1 MKYDLT
7 KEEISKLDDYWK
19 FINVFND
26 NLSND
31 EMFSVGEYRLSLIKI
46 IKKKY
51 KAEEFYFYEQILNK
65 MLWYLLDWYKIN
77 LNKIYS
83 NYPGAFTIK
92 PCSYIN
98 KKIMKYNDKYIIFP
112 IYGKLSANIENE
124 NLFKILHIL
133 RNRVLYEKVMKD
145 KDYINKIKKIDKFYY
160 PSDYPF
166 PNVNLYAFNDNDKKE
181 WIKRIKAY
189 YYSKNDSNWY
199 KLIEC

>member
-7 KEEISKLDDYWK
+7 IEEISKLDDYWK

-26 NLSND
+26 KLSND
-31 EMFSVGEYRLSLIKI
+31 EMFSVREYRLSLIKI

-51 KAEEFYFYEQILNK
+51 KVEEFYFYEQILNK
-65 MLWYLLDWYKIN
+65 MLWYLLDYYKID
-77 LNKIYS
+77 LNKINS
-83 NYPGAFTIK
+83 NCPVAFTIK

-98 KKIMKYNDKYIIFP
+98 KKIMKYHDKYIIFP
-112 IYGKLSANIENE
+112 TNIENK
-124 NLFKILHIL
+124 NLFKIFYIL
-133 RNRVLYEKVMKD
+133 RNRELYEKVMKN
-145 KDYINKIKKIDKFYY
+145 KDYITKIKKKDKFYY
-160 PSDYPF
+160 SNDYPF

-199 KLIEC
+199 KLIE